1 MSIIALGPLVRTPA
15 TVTMNSKQPP
25 QVTPATD
32 FNADA
37 MAELKQLNYVLPDD
51 AAEVES
57 VDYEDKTN
65 LAKSQHPSENLEYA
79 GVDYETKKWS
89 NTINV
94 RFRFCSLRYD
104 LKTDMLKHITRVR
117 ATIREL
123 VDMSKEMT
131 ESEVVEWLVIALP
144 DSGSDN
150 TTLSSTIPSKPM
162 AMQSNTKL
170 LPVRSSTKKKSAL
183 KGSEALPDPPTPGHA
198 DKHKALTSALL
209 NEEEK
214 RRERKRGNRHDE
226 RHDRPRDAERKRTYE
241 AMGIE
246 DMTLEINALQTRLT
260 ELSDKPRKT
269 GDSLL

>member
-1 MSIIALGPLVRTPA
+1 
-15 TVTMNSKQPP
+15 
-25 QVTPATD
+25 
-32 FNADA
+32 
-37 MAELKQLNYVLPDD
+37 
-51 AAEVES
+51 
-57 VDYEDKTN
+57 
-65 LAKSQHPSENLEYA
+65 
-79 GVDYETKKWS
+79 
-89 NTINV
+89 
-94 RFRFCSLRYD
+94 
-104 LKTDMLKHITRVR
+104 MLKHITRVR

-144 DSGSDN
+144 DS
-150 TTLSSTIPSKPM
+150 
-162 AMQSNTKL
+162 
-170 LPVRSSTKKKSAL
+170 
-183 KGSEALPDPPTPGHA
+183 